1 MNAKKTKIMDSVRLF
16 QEVGTKL
23 FGAIERN
30 GKSLCILCGDSV
42 CVVSQASNGILK
54 ATTKILLN

>member
-16 QEVGTKL
+16 QEVWTKL

-30 GKSLCILCGDSV
+30 GKSLCILCGDSDLIA
-42 CVVSQASNGILK
+42 CALYLK
-54 ATTKILLN
+54 RQTAF